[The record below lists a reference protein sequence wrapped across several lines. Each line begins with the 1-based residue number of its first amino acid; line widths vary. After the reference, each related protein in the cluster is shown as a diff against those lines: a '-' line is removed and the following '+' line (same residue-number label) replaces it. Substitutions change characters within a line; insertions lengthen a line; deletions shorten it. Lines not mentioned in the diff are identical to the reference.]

1 MVFHSKGRTLDELT
15 FGTEES
21 CGKNMAASTTP
32 TGAKFSSVNVIDIID
47 SDDEPGISHKISL
60 DRQGGGNISPAT
72 CFAKEEGKNLDN
84 NHGQNNEENLDFG
97 DDVLF
102 AANTKRKRP
111 CNVVM
116 SESESDHDD
125 DGMSNS
131 ISTANLEVDIQMP
144 RRRLQTRRKLVSKN
158 QDDKTSSGRPHKIK
172 YHKSISKNDDDDLG
186 VDLSYS
192 EEGNINDFIVDASD
206 CEDVSDKSQD
216 KSNSDLDANSSSS
229 QDLQDNNKDSYVQD
243 VSDRQGSGKIS
254 LSTCTVAERGKDSN
268 SNYAQKS
275 KENSDLG
282 EDYSCAV
289 IPKRKQTRNVVLS
302 ESENDDEDDDLPIS
316 KLIRKDVEEV
326 SVDDLVNAVDDAAA
340 DSGDDDDMPISQV
353 IKKKRKASRRHL
365 KRLRKCVSK
374 RHDDKTSLC
383 FPTNDDAHDDEDEL
397 EEDIS
402 NSEGEN
408 LSGFI
413 VDDSDVSEIKSDK
426 SQDRC
431 NGDVD
436 SDDSNISQDLP
447 DRNKDSDSQDVSD
460 GEIDLSKILSKIQ
473 RKKGPE
479 IKWEYETDMRAVFGK
494 DAVLCMKAVCVLY
507 RQQML
512 GEQMY
517 EETFGRDG
525 RGFSKYDAA
534 RGCTL
539 GGFLTDDSPYDGL
552 KKTVEELEEYN
563 PEGVEICRTL
573 ALKYSKQ
580 IFEIF
585 KNKEDPNFP

>member
-1 MVFHSKGRTLDELT
+1 
-15 FGTEES
+15 
-21 CGKNMAASTTP
+21 MAASTTP
-32 TGAKFSSVNVIDIID
+32 TGVKSSSVNAIDIID
-47 SDDEPGISHKISL
+47 SDDEHGISHKISL
-60 DRQGGGNISPAT
+60 DRQGGGNISLAP

-84 NHGQNNEENLDFG
+84 NHAQNNEENLDFG
-97 DDVLF
+97 EDILF

-125 DGMSNS
+125 DDMRNS
-131 ISTANLEVDIQMP
+131 ITTGNLEVDVQMP

-158 QDDKTSSGRPHKIK
+158 RDDKMSSGRPHKIK
-172 YHKSISKNDDDDLG
+172 YQKSISKNDDDDLG

-216 KSNSDLDANSSSS
+216 ESNRDLDVNSSSS
-229 QDLQDNNKDSYVQD
+229 QDLQDNNKGSYVQD

-275 KENSDLG
+275 EENSDLG
-282 EDYSCAV
+282 EDYSCSV

-316 KLIRKDVEEV
+316 KLMRKHVEEV
-326 SVDDLVNAVDDAAA
+326 SDDDLINAVDDAAT
-340 DSGDDDDMPISQV
+340 DSDDDDDMPISQV
-353 IKKKRKASRRHL
+353 IKKKKKKASRRHL
-365 KRLRKCVSK
+365 KRLKKCVSK
-374 RHDDKTSLC
+374 RHDDKTSFC
-383 FPTNDDAHDDEDEL
+383 FPTNDDTHDDEDEL
-397 EEDIS
+397 EKDIS

-408 LSGFI
+408 LNGFI
-413 VDDSDVSEIKSDK
+413 VDDSDVSEINSDK
-426 SQDRC
+426 SQDGC

-447 DRNKDSDSQDVSD
+447 DHNKDSDSQDVSD

-479 IKWEYETDMRAVFGK
+479 IKWEYEADMLAEFGK
-494 DAVLCMKAVCVLY
+494 DPVLCMKAVCVLY
-507 RQQML
+507 RQEMV

-517 EETFGRDG
+517 EETFGCDG

-534 RGCTL
+534 R
-539 GGFLTDDSPYDGL
+539 
-552 KKTVEELEEYN
+552 
-563 PEGVEICRTL
+563 
-573 ALKYSKQ
+573 
-580 IFEIF
+580 
-585 KNKEDPNFP
+585 

>member
-1 MVFHSKGRTLDELT
+1 
-15 FGTEES
+15 
-21 CGKNMAASTTP
+21 MAASTTP
-32 TGAKFSSVNVIDIID
+32 TGVKSCFVNAIDIID

-60 DRQGGGNISPAT
+60 DKQGGGNISLAT

-97 DDVLF
+97 EDILF

-131 ISTANLEVDIQMP
+131 ISTANLEVEIQMP

-158 QDDKTSSGRPHKIK
+158 RVDKTSSGRPHKIK
-172 YHKSISKNDDDDLG
+172 YHMSISKNDHDDLG

-192 EEGNINDFIVDASD
+192 EEGNISDFIVDASD
-206 CEDVSDKSQD
+206 CEDVTDKSQD
-216 KSNSDLDANSSSS
+216 ESNSDSDASSSSS
-229 QDLQDNNKDSYVQD
+229 QDLQDNSKDSYAQD
-243 VSDRQGSGKIS
+243 VSDRQGSGNIS

-275 KENSDLG
+275 EENSDLG
-282 EDYSCAV
+282 EDYSCGV

-302 ESENDDEDDDLPIS
+302 ESENDDEEDDLPIS
-316 KLIRKDVEEV
+316 ILIRKHVDEVNVE
-326 SVDDLVNAVDDAAA
+326 DLVNAVDDDVA
-340 DSGDDDDMPISQV
+340 DGDDDDDMPISQV
-353 IKKKRKASRRHL
+353 IRKKKGSRRRL
-365 KRLRKCVSK
+365 KRLTKCVSK
-374 RHDDKTSLC
+374 SHDDKTSLC
-383 FPTNDDAHDDEDEL
+383 FPTNVDAHDDDDDEL

-413 VDDSDVSEIKSDK
+413 VDDSDVSEINSNK
-426 SQDRC
+426 SQDEC

-436 SDDSNISQDLP
+436 SDDSNISQNLP
-447 DRNKDSDSQDVSD
+447 DRSKDSDSQDISD
-460 GEIDLSKILSKIQ
+460 GEIDLGKILSKIK
-473 RKKGPE
+473 REKGQK
-479 IKWEYETDMRAVFGK
+479 IKWEDENDMVKEFGN

-507 RQQML
+507 RQEVL
-512 GEQMY
+512 GEQRY

-525 RGFSKYDAA
+525 CGFSQYDSA
-534 RGCTL
+534 R
-539 GGFLTDDSPYDGL
+539 
-552 KKTVEELEEYN
+552 
-563 PEGVEICRTL
+563 
-573 ALKYSKQ
+573 
-580 IFEIF
+580 
-585 KNKEDPNFP
+585 